1 MLVLKDSPMAKQE
14 SVAPADLVGIPLLL
28 SGRTEVRGELASWF
42 GDEYGR
48 IQVAATYNLI
58 LNAANMVQNG
68 VGVALG
74 FDLGN
79 LSDALRFIPLSPKLE
94 SGTVL
99 AWKKDQI
106 FSPAV
111 EQFHRHIKNVN

>member
-1 MLVLKDSPMAKQE
+1 MAEQE
-14 SVAPADLVGIPLLL
+14 SVAPADLVGVPLLL
-28 SGRTEVRGELASWF
+28 SGRAEVRGELASWF

-68 VGVALG
+68 VGMALG

-79 LSDALRFIPLSPKLE
+79 LSDTLRFIPLSPELE

-111 EQFHRHIKNVN
+111 EQFHRHIKNTN